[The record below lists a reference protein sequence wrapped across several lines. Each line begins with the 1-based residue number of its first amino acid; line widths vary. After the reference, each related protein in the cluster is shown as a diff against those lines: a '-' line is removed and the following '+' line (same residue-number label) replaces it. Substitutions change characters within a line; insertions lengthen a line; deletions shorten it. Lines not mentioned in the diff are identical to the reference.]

1 MKTITFI
8 FIAIILPNILSSQ
21 PFFQK
26 ITDGPIVNTLT
37 KGNISAWGDYN
48 NDGYQDVVISVANDN
63 CETCTYPL
71 YFYKNNGEGN
81 FTRITDN
88 AIAQTSVVGSG
99 VAWADYDND
108 GWLDLFVC
116 GTNNSRNKLFHNEG
130 NGNFSEVMTGIIVND
145 VYTWS
150 QACAWADY
158 NKDGFIDLFVAN
170 RNNERNFLYK
180 NNGEGN
186 FEKIMTGSIVND
198 IGASRSCS
206 WGDFDNDG
214 WPDLFVLNYEGQND
228 YLYHNNGDETF
239 TKIINLPMVNDNR
252 WGNSCGWADFDN
264 NGYLDLFV
272 SNNSSNNSL
281 FLNHGN
287 GDFSLSNAEITMEGN
302 SHGFT
307 FGDYNNDGYEDLF
320 ICNRN
325 RHNTLFRNNGGTS
338 FTKITNEII
347 SLEGGSSSIA
357 PSMVDIDN
365 DGRSDMF
372 VTNRFSIPYN
382 YLYKN
387 YGTTGNSITIK
398 LKGCVS
404 NRSGIGARIR
414 IVADGH
420 QQIKEVSSGTGWGS
434 QCALWPHF
442 GLRDA
447 TIIDSLIIN
456 WPSDSVSKLI
466 DIPVNQTITVNECG
480 TEVTGFNND
489 LISNTQ
495 YNLFQNYPNPFN
507 PTTLISYIL
516 REYQFT
522 KLKVFD
528 ILGKE
533 VASLVN
539 EIQSPGPYSVRF
551 DGAGL
556 PGGIYFYK
564 LESGNFITTRK
575 MTLLK

>member
-1 MKTITFI
+1 MKTTTII
-8 FIAIILPNILSSQ
+8 FIAVFLPNILSSQ
-21 PFFQK
+21 PYFQK
-26 ITDGPIVNTLT
+26 ITNGTIVNTLT
-37 KGNISAWGDYN
+37 KGNISAWGDYD
-48 NDGYQDVVISVANDN
+48 NDGYQDVVVSVANDN

-71 YFYKNNGEGN
+71 QFYKNNGEG
-81 FTRITDN
+81 FTRIYDN
-88 AIAQTSVVGSG
+88 EIAQTSVTGSG
-99 VAWADYDND
+99 IAWADYDND

-116 GTNNSRNKLFHNEG
+116 GTNNSRNKLFHNDG
-130 NGNFSEVMTGIIVND
+130 SGNFTLVTSGIIVND
-145 VYTWS
+145 IYSWS

-158 NKDGFIDLFVAN
+158 NKDGLIDLFVAN
-170 RNNERNFLYK
+170 RDNERNFLYK
-180 NNGEGN
+180 NTGEGN
-186 FEKIMTGSIVND
+186 FVKVVSGSIVND

-228 YLYHNNGDETF
+228 YLYHNNAGESF
-239 TKIINLPMVNDNR
+239 TKITDLPMVNDNR
-252 WGNSCGWADFDN
+252 WGNSCGWTDFDN

-272 SNNSSNNSL
+272 TNNSSNNSL
-281 FLNHGN
+281 FLNNGN

-357 PSMVDIDN
+357 PSMVDIEN

-387 YGTTGNSITIK
+387 YGITGSYITIK

-404 NRSGIGARIR
+404 NRFGIGARIMLS
-414 IVADGH
+414 ADGH
-420 QQIKEVSSGTGWGS
+420 QQTKEVTSGTGWGS

-442 GLRDA
+442 GLGEA
-447 TIIDSLIIN
+447 TNIDTLIVY
-456 WPSDSVSKLI
+456 WPSDSVSRLI
-466 DIPVNQTITVNECG
+466 NIPVNQTVTIHECG
-480 TEVTGFNND
+480 SEVIGINNNVINNSD
-489 LISNTQ
+489 YSLE
-495 YNLFQNYPNPFN
+495 QNYPNPFN
-507 PTTLISYIL
+507 PVTNLKFGIL
-516 REYQFT
+516 NTGFVS
-522 KLKVFD
+522 LKIYD
-528 ILGKE
+528 ALGKE
-533 VASLVN
+533 VMTLVN
-539 EIQSPGPYSVRF
+539 DIRSAGRYEVEF
-551 DGAGL
+551 DGSNL
-556 PGGIYFYK
+556 TSGIYFYK
-564 LESGNFITTRK
+564 LESGNFISTRK
-575 MTLLK
+575 MTLIK